1 MHWSGRQLK
10 RAEAKPHSIHPAISG
25 YSNLPYAA
33 GPDPGLGC
41 TGLRRHACLL
51 APHADGERVR
61 HLSVF
66 SNLSQSTARQRPFCC
81 KLARCIHVD
90 TWRLRQDKIMSTVIA
105 IRMVYTR
112 PAFSCCNRR
121 GALICGGRV
130 NPSQDEGSCGGLVAL
145 QPPSPPHRL
154 NPAELRH

>member
-105 IRMVYTR
+105 IR
-112 PAFSCCNRR
+112 RR
-121 GALICGGRV
+121 RMTFK
-130 NPSQDEGSCGGLVAL
+130 
-145 QPPSPPHRL
+145 
-154 NPAELRH
+154 ELRRELCASGHARVITTQGGCACLLT